1 MTQRPDILRLSLGA
15 QAESHKAALVALVAD
30 LAIVGRNATPSIS
43 ELLSRIATA
52 YQHDP
57 ERTAAAIGDI
67 LNVAAAAEQRDPF
80 IRDEDGNITAVRLVD
95 DDGRPYSLRDAAA
108 VNPAEYA
115 EFLEAVDGFRDEE
128 R

>member
-1 MTQRPDILRLSLGA
+1 MTKRPDLLRLSLGA
-15 QAESHKAALVALVAD
+15 QAEARKTALMALVTD
-30 LAIVGRNATPSIS
+30 LGVHGRNNVPS
-43 ELLSRIATA
+43 LSQLVSQIAVA